1 MNYRITVLLSLLI
14 CFRLSG
20 QMNYQPNNSNAQGNI
35 VASESVLFDPSL
47 VMLSDNLIS
56 EQNSKA
62 EQYWKNQLR
71 YEKSNAEYWLN
82 YYKAIRF
89 RSQSSG
95 QENAFR
101 PRLDSIAGEMK
112 TQVAGTWQQLFVYY
126 WNGNHD
132 LSRTASL
139 EEAYKLQPRDGDL
152 LRQLIAN
159 KLISGDKPKATKY
172 AAEWQ
177 ATGQASI
184 AYFNYAYNVLQ
195 SVAQNCVL
203 ITNGEFDTYP
213 ILQQQGKSIRT
224 DVGILNLSL
233 AKKSANRARIF
244 RNLGLKLPDN
254 DSTADFNADYIG
266 RIAAA
271 NPEKKI
277 YLAATVSGK
286 LLTAMQNELYVTG
299 LAFRYSST
307 EPVDNLVFLR
317 DNIGTK
323 MNASYYAAGT
333 FDSPQ
338 IVRLKMNY
346 VLPLA
351 VAARQYDIAG
361 NSTKA
366 EALRT
371 AARKIGAANGKTEEV
386 NSIISNQ

>member
-1 MNYRITVLLSLLI
+1 MKYRITVLLSLLI
-14 CFRLSG
+14 GLRLSG
-20 QMNYQPNNSNAQGNI
+20 QMNNPSNNSNAQGNF
-35 VASESVLFDPSL
+35 VATESILFDPSL
-47 VMLSDNLIS
+47 VQLSDDLVS

-62 EQYWKNQLR
+62 EQYWKNMLR
-71 YEKSNAEYWLN
+71 YEKTNAEYWLN
-82 YYKAIRF
+82 YYKSIRF

-95 QENAFR
+95 QETALR
-101 PRLDSIAGEMK
+101 PRLDSITTEMK

-132 LSRTASL
+132 LSRTASI
-139 EEAYKLQPRDGDL
+139 EQAYQLQPRDGDL

-159 KLISGDKPKATKY
+159 KLISGEKLKAAKY

-213 ILQQQGKSIRT
+213 VLMQQNKSIRT
-224 DVGILNLSL
+224 DVGILNLAL
-233 AKKSANRARIF
+233 VKKSANRARLF
-244 RNLGLKLPDN
+244 RNLGLKLPNN
-254 DSTADFNADYIG
+254 DSVSDFNAEYIR

-271 NPEKKI
+271 NPDKKI

-286 LLTAMQNELYVTG
+286 MLTDLQNELYVTG
-299 LAFRYSST
+299 LAFRFSST

-317 DNIGTK
+317 DNIGSK
-323 MNASYYAAGT
+323 MNASYYAAAA

-338 IVRLKMNY
+338 ITRLKMNY

-351 VAARQYDIAG
+351 VAARQYEIAG

-366 EALRT
+366 EALRS
-371 AARKIGAANGKTEEV
+371 AARKIGTANGKLDEV
-386 NSIISNQ
+386 NTIIGNQ